1 MDNFLNVAEFEQS
14 IILSAIVSSAFLIG
28 SVVPM
33 FIKYSS
39 RVKANI
45 SSFASGMFFSAI
57 AFSLVDNSI
66 KIGNI
71 PDMAIGFVIG
81 TVLFG
86 MANHWLERR
95 YGLDT
100 GSNNNGSTTNIPL
113 WPNRRNGAAAKE
125 SPAEIV
131 IIGTFLD
138 SIPEN
143 IYIGIIIALNLPGL
157 AAAVIVLF
165 LGNLAATLEGAKR
178 MVDGGIA
185 KSAIFKKWIYVF
197 AIIAAAGPAGYYLQK
212 ILSNDQIAIV
222 LGFASG
228 ALMAFITEELIPQ
241 AFAKYQFHIGIAATA
256 GFLLGFLI
264 FHYI

>member
-1 MDNFLNVAEFEQS
+1 
-14 IILSAIVSSAFLIG
+14 
-28 SVVPM
+28 
-33 FIKYSS
+33 
-39 RVKANI
+39 
-45 SSFASGMFFSAI
+45 
-57 AFSLVDNSI
+57 
-66 KIGNI
+66 
-71 PDMAIGFVIG
+71 MAIGFVIG

-86 MANHWLERR
+86 MANHWLKRR

-100 GSNNNGSTTNIPL
+100 GSNNNGGTDTGSHR
-113 WPNRRNGAAAKE
+113 WPNNERNGLAAKE

-143 IYIGIIIALNLPGL
+143 IYIGIIIALSLPGL

-178 MVDGGIA
+178 MVDVGIA
-185 KSAIFKKWIYVF
+185 KSEIFKKWAYVF
-197 AIIAAAGPAGYYLQK
+197 AIIAAAGPAGYYLEK
-212 ILSNDQIAIV
+212 ILSNDQIAVV